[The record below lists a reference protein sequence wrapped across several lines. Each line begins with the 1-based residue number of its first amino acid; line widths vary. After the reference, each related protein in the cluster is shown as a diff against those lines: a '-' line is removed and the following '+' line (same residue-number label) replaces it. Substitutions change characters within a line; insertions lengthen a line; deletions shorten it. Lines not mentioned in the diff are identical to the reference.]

1 MSSPGL
7 NDSQLG
13 HYTPASSGSNRQLKD
28 LTDAS
33 SAIAVVEGWYR
44 LWLSTTSIQPAI
56 GKIGGAA
63 TVPTTAAAA
72 AAGFVIAPNT
82 WTLLRVRSGETDLR
96 AIMAEGSATGKLWIE
111 RVR

>member
-7 NDSQLG
+7 NDSKLG
-13 HYTPASSGSNRQLKD
+13 FYTPSSSGSNRQLKD

-33 SAIAVVEGWYR
+33 SSITVVEGWYR
-44 LWLSTTSIQPAI
+44 LWLSTSSIQPAI

-63 TVPTTAAAA
+63 SVPTTAAAE
-72 AAGFVIAPNT
+72 AAGFVIAPNA
-82 WTLLRVRSGETDLR
+82 WTLLRVRAGETDLR